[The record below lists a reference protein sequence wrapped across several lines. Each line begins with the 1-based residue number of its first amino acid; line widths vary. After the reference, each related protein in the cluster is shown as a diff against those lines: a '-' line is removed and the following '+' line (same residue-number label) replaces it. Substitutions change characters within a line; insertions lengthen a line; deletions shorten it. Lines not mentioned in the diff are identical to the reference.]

1 MISTEIKTEGV
12 AEKERIE
19 RRQRRRRT
27 RDRECHC
34 CGRTTPFSWTCR
46 CGFAICQECMNENV
60 WGLSCNGI
68 TWHCPECGQQNGF
81 GNQ

>member
-1 MISTEIKTEGV
+1 V
-12 AEKERIE
+12 
-19 RRQRRRRT
+19 
-27 RDRECHC
+27 CLC
-34 CGRTTPFSWTCR
+34 CGRTAPFSWTCR
-46 CGFAICQECMNENV
+46 CGIAICQECMNENV